1 MLRARLRSL
10 VFISFVLRR
19 DFLNRN
25 LDILNSCWL
34 QNVYLTFA
42 IALLCCFGGFS
53 AFLFSRDVAC
63 CGYLGLSCSIIVLS
77 HGSASFGFM
86 LCGVVFVDAFLCCG
100 RVAVGL
106 FGLQF

>member
-1 MLRARLRSL
+1 M
-10 VFISFVLRR
+10 
-19 DFLNRN
+19 
-25 LDILNSCWL
+25 

-42 IALLCCFGGFS
+42 IVLLCCFDGFS
-53 AFLFSRDVAC
+53 AFFSRDVAC

-86 LCGVVFVDAFLCCG
+86 LCRVVFVDAFLFCG